1 MQNILGDKM
10 HKLSNQDYAKMVD
23 SATPHGKNFINYFYA
38 FLFGG
43 IICAIGQGF
52 FDLYALLGLE
62 QNVIKMAVP
71 VTLVFISAVLTYFR
85 VYHKIAKLAGAGTL
99 VPITG
104 FANAIV
110 SPAMEY
116 KTEGFILGS
125 CVKMFDIA
133 GPVLTFATICGFI
146 YGIIVYILGI

>member
-10 HKLSNQDYAKMVD
+10 HKLTNQDYAKMVD
-23 SATPHGKNFINYFYA
+23 GATPHGKNFTNYFYA
-38 FLFGG
+38 FLVGG
-43 IICAIGQGF
+43 LICAIGQGF
-52 FDLYALLGLE
+52 FDLYTYLGLGE
-62 QNVIKMAVP
+62 KVVKMAVP

-85 VYHKIAKLAGAGTL
+85 VYHKIAKIAGAGTL
-99 VPITG
+99 IPITG

-133 GPVLTFATICGFI
+133 GPVLAFSTLSAFI
-146 YGIIVYILGI
+146 YGIIIYIFGI

>member
-1 MQNILGDKM
+1 M
-10 HKLSNQDYAKMVD
+10 HNLSNKEYAKMVD
-23 SATPHGKNFINYFYA
+23 TATPGGRNFTNYLYA

-43 IICAIGQGF
+43 LICAIGQGF
-52 FDLYALLGLE
+52 FDLYTNFGLDE
-62 QNVIKMAVP
+62 KAVKMAVP

-85 VYHKIAKLAGAGTL
+85 LYHKIAKIAGAGTL
-99 VPITG
+99 IPITG

-133 GPVLTFATICGFI
+133 GPVLAFSTLSAFI
-146 YGIIVYILGI
+146 YGIIIYIFGI

>member
-1 MQNILGDKM
+1 
-10 HKLSNQDYAKMVD
+10 
-23 SATPHGKNFINYFYA
+23 
-38 FLFGG
+38 
-43 IICAIGQGF
+43 
-52 FDLYALLGLE
+52 
-62 QNVIKMAVP
+62 MAVP

-85 VYHKIAKLAGAGTL
+85 VYHKIAKIAGAGTL
-99 VPITG
+99 IPITG

-133 GPVLTFATICGFI
+133 GPVLAFSTLSAFI
-146 YGIIVYILGI
+146 YGIIIYIFGI

>member
-1 MQNILGDKM
+1 M
-10 HKLSNQDYAKMVD
+10 HNLSNKEYAKMVD
-23 SATPHGKNFINYFYA
+23 IATPNGKNFINYFYA
-38 FLFGG
+38 FLIGG
-43 IICAIGQGF
+43 LICAIGQGF
-52 FDLYALLGLE
+52 FDLYANFGLDE
-62 QNVIKMAVP
+62 KAVKMAVP

-85 VYHKIAKLAGAGTL
+85 VYHKIAKIAGAGTL
-99 VPITG
+99 IPITG

-133 GPVLTFATICGFI
+133 GPVLAFSTLSAFI
-146 YGIIVYILGI
+146 YGIIIYIFGI

>member
-1 MQNILGDKM
+1 M
-10 HKLSNQDYAKMVD
+10 HKLSNDDYGKMVER
-23 SATPHGKNFINYFYA
+23 ATPHGKNFLNYLYA
-38 FLFGG
+38 FLVGG
-43 IICAIGQGF
+43 IICAVGQVF
-52 FDLYALLGLE
+52 FDIYTYIGLE
-62 QNVIKMAVP
+62 EKIVKMAVP

-85 VYHKIAKLAGAGTL
+85 LYHKIAKFAGAGTL

-133 GPVLTFATICGFI
+133 GPVLVFATLSGFI
-146 YGIIVYILGI
+146 YGIVIYILGI